1 MNLVHTIQ
9 YALYF
14 TEVKVI
20 YARESLVCESILK
33 YIFLLWI
40 ELPFGDLLL
49 VACRTSHI
57 MFVKAFQYGAAWQKC
72 DLANH

>member
-1 MNLVHTIQ
+1 MNLVHTTIQ
-9 YALYF
+9 FALYF

-20 YARESLVCESILK
+20 SLVCESILK
-33 YIFLLWI
+33 DIFLLWI

-49 VACRTSHI
+49 VACRTSPI

>member
-9 YALYF
+9 FALYF

-20 YARESLVCESILK
+20 SLVCESILK

-49 VACRTSHI
+49 VACRTSPI